1 MERTDEFLEEL
12 DLKRKETQ
20 KQFDR
25 LVIKRFYEMVCESA
39 EPEQF
44 RGLEK
49 DIRLLKKTRDIK

>member
-25 LVIKRFYEMVCESA
+25 LVIKRFYEMVCESS